1 MLSAFSLILWSGPS
15 RFLPGYTD
23 TLPHAATRQGTVRGE
38 RWLSRDGRYFSVFRS
53 EGIKKCLGRYYLL
66 FEPFYFRSVPYAKQP
81 VGARRFKVP
90 EPLDAEDAWEGAR
103 DSTRQLPHCH
113 QTDPFTGLRVGRED
127 CLMLN
132 VYTPD
137 LEADTKLPVMVTRA
151 S

>member
-1 MLSAFSLILWSGPS
+1 MGLLRDCATSPIN
-15 RFLPGYTD
+15 RF
-23 TLPHAATRQGTVRGE
+23 AA
-38 RWLSRDGRYFSVFRS
+38 L
-53 EGIKKCLGRYYLL
+53 IKKLVSLL
-66 FEPFYFRSVPYAKQP
+66 DPFYFRSVPYAKQP

-137 LEADTKLPVMVTRA
+137 LEPDTKLPVMVTRA

>member
-1 MLSAFSLILWSGPS
+1 M
-15 RFLPGYTD
+15 
-23 TLPHAATRQGTVRGE
+23 
-38 RWLSRDGRYFSVFRS
+38 
-53 EGIKKCLGRYYLL
+53 
-66 FEPFYFRSVPYAKQP
+66 PYAKQP

-137 LEADTKLPVMVTRA
+137 LEPDTKLPVMVTRA
-151 S
+151 SKS

>member
-1 MLSAFSLILWSGPS
+1 M
-15 RFLPGYTD
+15 
-23 TLPHAATRQGTVRGE
+23 
-38 RWLSRDGRYFSVFRS
+38 
-53 EGIKKCLGRYYLL
+53 L
-66 FEPFYFRSVPYAKQP
+66 FELFYFRSVPYAKQP

-151 S
+151 G